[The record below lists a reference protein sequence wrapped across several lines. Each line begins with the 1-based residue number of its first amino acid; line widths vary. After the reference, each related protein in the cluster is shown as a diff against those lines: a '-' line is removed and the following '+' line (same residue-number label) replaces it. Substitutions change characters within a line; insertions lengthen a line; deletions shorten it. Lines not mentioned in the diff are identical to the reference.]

1 MDKQKRENIGASLL
15 FIVSLFFIFIVCD
28 WLWRAQLFPESW
40 RNFYSPIYEIGK
52 KNLSVFK
59 ASYLVIIALM
69 AYSNPRMQANV
80 EKKLVN
86 KLVLVAIAVISG
98 AIFMLGYIK
107 GETYYNLI
115 VYPIAF
121 ITVTYA
127 LHEAVQAID
136 KPLVEN
142 SAVLADVSTAN
153 GKTVPFVFGTDKGL
167 LAVPDPTLGFY
178 FEGTAGSGKSVMIE
192 NLLHQAAQ
200 KGYAGVVYDYEGNP
214 LEEDGAVLTRLVY
227 TALKN
232 AHNTKTRFA
241 FLNCS
246 DLTKSVRC
254 NPLSPKYLKTELD
267 FISAGNTLM
276 KNLEKEWVEKTDF
289 WASNAINIV
298 VGSALKM
305 RKSNPQFCTIPHL
318 VSFILSDFRAV
329 LNYLATDKELEPW
342 IMPVMSAYKQQ
353 ANQQTAG
360 VISSSQLPLT
370 KLFTPEIFW
379 VFAPPESEEF
389 SLDITNKKDPV
400 FFCIG
405 NNPKQKAA
413 LSPVIAL
420 VLSTCMEQMNQFDRV
435 KSLFVVDELP
445 TIYIPNLD
453 TLPATARKK
462 GVITTLTVQTFEQLV
477 QANGKVNAT
486 IIRDNLSNQFVG
498 KTNSF
503 DTAERIAKLFGE
515 YKKTETS
522 YTFSESGESQTQ
534 SSKNER
540 FLQPK
545 DVAQQRTGH
554 WTGFVAN
561 GNPPFFHAQFDYF
574 KVDKLS
580 IPPFAQ
586 RVNSGDAQL
595 DRETMDKLVRDNF
608 NKIRKDI
615 TDLLAPYMPIDE
627 DTD

>member
-15 FIVSLFFIFIVCD
+15 FIVSLFFVFIVCD
-28 WLWRAQLFPESW
+28 WLWRAELFPADW
-40 RNFYSPIYEIGK
+40 KNFYRPLFQIGK
-52 KNLSVFK
+52 ENLVVFK
-59 ASYLVIIALM
+59 TAYLVVIALM
-69 AYSNPRMQANV
+69 AYSNPRMTPNT
-80 EKKLVN
+80 EKKNVN
-86 KLVLVAIAVISG
+86 KMALVLTATISG
-98 AIFMLGYIK
+98 FIFMLGYLK
-107 GETYYNLI
+107 AMPYYNLI
-115 VYPIAF
+115 VYPLSF
-121 ITVTYA
+121 LVVSYA
-127 LHEAVQAID
+127 LHEAVQAIE
-136 KPLVEN
+136 KPLTE
-142 SAVLADVSTAN
+142 SSEVLKDVSTAN
-153 GKTVPFVFGTDKGL
+153 GKDVPFVFETDKGS

-192 NLLHQAAQ
+192 NLLYQAAQ
-200 KGYAGVVYDYEGNP
+200 KGFAGVVYDYEGNP
-214 LEEDGAVLTRLVY
+214 LEEDGAILTRLVY
-227 TALKN
+227 TALKKSHDVN
-232 AHNTKTRFA
+232 TRFA

-246 DLTKSVRC
+246 DLTKTVRC
-254 NPLSPKYLKTELD
+254 NPLSPKYLKSELD

-289 WASNAINIV
+289 WASNAINVV

-379 VFAPPESEEF
+379 VFAPPEAEEF

-498 KTNSF
+498 KTNSYE
-503 DTAERIAKLFGE
+503 TADRIAKLFGE

-561 GNPPFFHAQFDYF
+561 GTPPFFHAQFDYF
-574 KVDKLS
+574 KVDKFA
-580 IPPFAQ
+580 IPAFAK
-586 RVNSGDAQL
+586 RVNSGDDQL
-595 DRETMDKLVRDNF
+595 DRDSMEKLVRDNF

-615 TDLLAPYMPIDE
+615 TDLLAPYMPIDSE
-627 DTD
+627 D